1 MSPTTI
7 TLTNAVHGCGE
18 AEQAAAMSDKAPPA
32 WPRRERDQ
40 VDAEESQTRTYRPA
54 TGARRDRHGNFDSD
68 EEKR

>member
-1 MSPTTI
+1 
-7 TLTNAVHGCGE
+7 
-18 AEQAAAMSDKAPPA
+18 MSDKAPSA